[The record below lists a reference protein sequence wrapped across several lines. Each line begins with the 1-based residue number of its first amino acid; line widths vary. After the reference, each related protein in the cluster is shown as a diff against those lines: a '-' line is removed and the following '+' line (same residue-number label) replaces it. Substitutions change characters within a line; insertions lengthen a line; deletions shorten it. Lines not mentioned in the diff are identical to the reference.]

1 MSRLN
6 LSGALVRTLS
16 LLALS
21 LTALVGC
28 GEEATAPDGTLLVG
42 EWGSETA
49 LFIALRSGAEVQLG
63 CSVVIIDEPIA
74 LTAGQTFVV
83 AGRLQTSSAVLGE
96 LPRIRGTGKVGG
108 SRVVLSLPVGSGG
121 DLTTLEH
128 QAGVHPVPAAAP
140 TGPQ

>member
-6 LSGALVRTLS
+6 RAGALARTFWLP
-16 LLALS
+16 ALG

-28 GEEATAPDGTLLVG
+28 GEEATAPDGPLLLG

-74 LTAGQTFVV
+74 LIEGQTFAG

-96 LPRIRGTGKVGG
+96 LPGIRGTGNVSG
-108 SRVVLSLPVGSGG
+108 SRVVLSLPVGPGG
-121 DLTTLEH
+121 DLTTLEL
-128 QAGVHPVPAAAP
+128 QAGIRPVPAEAP
-140 TGPQ
+140 TCPQ